1 MPAKYSHI
9 KKRPP
14 VAPKNSKKG
23 NNSTGNSPKHTHNR
37 RHDTPNPH
45 GDRSL
50 TQAKSA
56 VSELE
61 RAIARILLLRYEQ
74 DIARLFSTRLHHISV
89 VYIPTFVMKCVTLAG
104 PGWAAH
110 NADSEEIKD
119 FFRTVIGMDLRQAG
133 ERVAT
138 KSLLWSY
145 TALRH
150 FAMSNGV
157 AICQK
162 KGLHSM
168 RLLPYISGIKAHLA
182 ALESMASP
190 TLLKPPH
197 LGGFAAGQHT
207 LEEACQTKYARWSE
221 IPLEW
226 REESDWRPKVRLGYD
241 KIVQTLWRVAKEFD
255 IRGYGQILRD
265 KLSNKWCECGCS
277 TDHLGDVC
285 EKTVREHEEESGVR
299 SGKHREW
306 DGRGS
311 GIFGWETD
319 EEEDIWELELD
330 FRGIDPSMTIGEIM
344 EWRFLRAEHEKEQG
358 NIAFRRAMFDT
369 AITHYEAAHKIEPE
383 LPHFQL
389 NIAAAYL
396 KLSKWIEAEEA
407 CSKALSQHR
416 SSKGLFRRAKARQ
429 MLGKT
434 DDAMKDLRTILRFQP
449 SNRDAQSELMA
460 LLPPNT
466 APPLPASSSSS
477 DDQQYLEHLH
487 DDVPLWE
494 HHREVTEKGKQK
506 LTMTMKTELTDR
518 EKEMQRLR
526 KSNMAFP
533 GGISMLLRRFDRR

>member
-1 MPAKYSHI
+1 
-9 KKRPP
+9 
-14 VAPKNSKKG
+14 
-23 NNSTGNSPKHTHNR
+23 
-37 RHDTPNPH
+37 
-45 GDRSL
+45 
-50 TQAKSA
+50 
-56 VSELE
+56 
-61 RAIARILLLRYEQ
+61 
-74 DIARLFSTRLHHISV
+74 
-89 VYIPTFVMKCVTLAG
+89 
-104 PGWAAH
+104 
-110 NADSEEIKD
+110 
-119 FFRTVIGMDLRQAG
+119 
-133 ERVAT
+133 
-138 KSLLWSY
+138 
-145 TALRH
+145 
-150 FAMSNGV
+150 MSNGV

-241 KIVQTLWRVAKEFD
+241 KTVQTLWRVAKEFD

-299 SGKHREW
+299 SGKQREW

-330 FRGIDPSMTIGEIM
+330 FRGMDPDELEEGVDPSMTIGEIM

-358 NIAFRRAMFDT
+358 NIAFRRALFDT

-383 LPHFQL
+383 LPHYQL
-389 NIAAAYL
+389 NIAAACL
-396 KLSKWIEAEEA
+396 KLSKCVPCFVLVVCTDIF
-407 CSKALSQHR
+407 SK
-416 SSKGLFRRAKARQ
+416 
-429 MLGKT
+429 M
-434 DDAMKDLRTILRFQP
+434 D
-449 SNRDAQSELMA
+449 
-460 LLPPNT
+460 
-466 APPLPASSSSS
+466 
-477 DDQQYLEHLH
+477 
-487 DDVPLWE
+487 
-494 HHREVTEKGKQK
+494 
-506 LTMTMKTELTDR
+506 
-518 EKEMQRLR
+518 
-526 KSNMAFP
+526 
-533 GGISMLLRRFDRR
+533 